1 MSASGARRHGIV
13 LVGGG
18 HAHVQVMTR
27 MAAAQRSGI
36 PLTLIARD
44 LDTPYSGMLPGHV
57 AGLYRRD
64 EIHIDLVRLAAATG
78 TRLIHAAANGI
89 DRAART
95 VRLEGHPPVAYDLL
109 SIDVGITPDL
119 SEMAG
124 ADRHAVAVKPIGGFL
139 DRLEALRAAAA
150 RPDGPRRIVVIG
162 GGAAGVELI
171 LALHARLRADAAAAG
186 RDPDGFAFALVTA
199 APLVPTLNAG
209 IRRRVARALAAR
221 GIAVHGEARV
231 VAIEPDHVRTAAGAT
246 IAADAVLVSTRAR
259 APAWLAATG
268 LALAPDGSIAV
279 GPTLQSLTDPAILAA
294 GDCAAMV
301 ASPREKAG
309 VFAVRQG
316 PILAENLIALARGTP
331 LRDYRPQRRFLV
343 LIATADGRA
352 IGGRG
357 PWLTFE
363 GRWVW
368 AWKDHIDRRFLRTFT
383 DFTA

>member
-1 MSASGARRHGIV
+1 MSEPGARRPGIV

-27 MAAAQRSGI
+27 MAAAHRSGI
-36 PLTLIARD
+36 PVTLIARD
-44 LDTPYSGMLPGHV
+44 LDTPYSGMLPGLV

-78 TRLIHAAANGI
+78 TRLIHAAADGI
-89 DRAART
+89 DRAARR
-95 VRLEGHPPVAYDLL
+95 VHLQGHPPVAYDLL

-139 DRLEALRAAAA
+139 DRLETLRAEAA
-150 RPDGPRRIVVIG
+150 RAGGRRRIVVVG
-162 GGAAGVELI
+162 GGAAGIELI
-171 LALHARLRADAAAAG
+171 LALYSRLRADAAAAG
-186 RDPDGFAFALVTA
+186 RDPDGFAFALVTGA
-199 APLVPTLNAG
+199 RLVPTLSAG
-209 IRRRVARALAAR
+209 IRRRVARALATR
-221 GIAVHGEARV
+221 GIAVHGDARV
-231 VAIEPDHVRTAAGAT
+231 VAIEPDRVVTAAGAS
-246 IAADAVLVSTRAR
+246 IAADAVLVSTKAR

-316 PILAENLIALARGTP
+316 PILAENLIALAHGTP
-331 LRDYRPQRRFLV
+331 LRAYRPQHRFLV
-343 LIATADGRA
+343 LIATGDGRA
-352 IGGRG
+352 VGGRG
-357 PWLTFE
+357 PWPAFE

-368 AWKDHIDRRFLRTFT
+368 AWKDRIDRRFLRTFMP
-383 DFTA
+383 